1 MEKTTKAI
9 DNGRMQGEWKIS
21 RKKTKDAFGKRTS
34 QDKTRHGMVW
44 YGVWRMA
51 LHGEAMARQDKA
63 K

>member
-21 RKKTKDAFGKRTS
+21 RKKRRARLAKGHH
-34 QDKTRHGMVW
+34 KTRQGMVW